1 MPGSQGRLFCNDD
14 AFRVDETDSATNRES
29 NLSSYPDPTPARAI
43 GGFMLTAASHRI
55 GVRSLAEQLRVARN
69 RLCAVA
75 DFMVASRGDDGLA
88 KVVWPN
94 VSVNEAAQTRPSPA
108 TYIHRLMSAS
118 RGPTST
124 YRTRRLGC
132 RRDDR

>member
-1 MPGSQGRLFCNDD
+1 
-14 AFRVDETDSATNRES
+14 
-29 NLSSYPDPTPARAI
+29 
-43 GGFMLTAASHRI
+43 MLTAAGHRI
-55 GVRSLAEQLRVARN
+55 GIRSLAEQLRVARN

-75 DFMVASRGDDGLA
+75 HFMVASRGDDGLA
-88 KVVWPN
+88 EVVCMPT
-94 VSVNEAAQTRPSPA
+94 VFVNEAAQTRPSRA

-132 RRDDR
+132 HHDGK